1 MLDVKL
7 SKKDLEKYYFK
18 GGITI
23 DKTIELL
30 NCGKDYYTRDGWD
43 VLVKK
48 AQELGIAINDIK
60 TIEEKSTE
68 VNKQRAKRRLIWSPL
83 TIILLIILVFVG
95 VIIGRQFG
103 TGTMMIFTLLLF
115 VLLGWFI
122 FTDRF

>member
-43 VLVKK
+43 VLVKRHK
-48 AQELGIAINDIK
+48 N
-60 TIEEKSTE
+60 
-68 VNKQRAKRRLIWSPL
+68 
-83 TIILLIILVFVG
+83 
-95 VIIGRQFG
+95 
-103 TGTMMIFTLLLF
+103 
-115 VLLGWFI
+115 
-122 FTDRF
+122 

>member
-1 MLDVKL
+1 M
-7 SKKDLEKYYFK
+7 
-18 GGITI
+18 
-23 DKTIELL
+23 L

-103 TGTMMIFTLLLF
+103 
-115 VLLGWFI
+115 
-122 FTDRF
+122 DRYNDDIYIITICTFGLVYFYR